1 MNRLSLLLGLLLL
14 MTGSALAGPIDSVT
28 LQGYLAN
35 AAGES
40 IDGTVDVVA
49 TLYADSAG
57 TTSVHTQSLSV
68 DVDAGFFTAT
78 LTGVDLEVFADN
90 DTLFLGLAVDGDPE
104 MDLIAIATAPWAGAA
119 AHAGDAD
126 ALGGVP
132 AADYRL
138 STDPVDWTE
147 IVGAPLTLGTLP
159 CGDGEFLAY
168 DDANS
173 TWACAAAGAETD
185 PVFGASAASG
195 ITNAAIGDW
204 DSAVNWGDHAS
215 AGYLTSEVD
224 GSVTNEINTAL
235 ALNGSVLEVTDGA
248 GALTVDLAGLG
259 YLTAEIDDSVV
270 NEINTALALNGS
282 LLQVTDSNGTLSVD
296 LAGLGY
302 LTAADLTGYLT
313 AEVDGSVTN
322 EVNTALGL
330 TGSVLSIT
338 DSNGI
343 LSVDLD
349 AIGYLTAA
357 DVTGF
362 LTAEVDGS
370 VTNEVN
376 TVLGLNGTN
385 LQITDSAGTL
395 SVDLSSLG
403 YLTATDVTG
412 FLTSEVDGSVTNEIN
427 TALGLNG
434 SNLEVTDSNG
444 TLSVDLAGLGYLTSE
459 VDGSITNEINT
470 ALGLNGSNLEVTD
483 SNGTLSVDLAGTFAT
498 TAAANA
504 AYVNVS
510 GDTMTGEL
518 TMDALLRA
526 QAGSAATDGIT
537 FDVDPGGGSGD
548 AAWLRYYATSGEDT
562 RFEIGISNDAAD
574 VLALNHTGDA
584 VVVDSSTVSF
594 GKGLTMS
601 GCPSGFNLRDG
612 NVCTR
617 WDQNWGELNWTNAQL
632 TCQGLNARVCT
643 YRDVL
648 LSWGSSTNHPDIR
661 NADFLG
667 DFVADDDVLDVNNQ
681 GNKSNFEGDRDK
693 SQTEEFVCCINPL

>member
-14 MTGSALAGPIDSVT
+14 MTGSAIAGPIDSVT

-57 TTSVHTQSLSV
+57 ATSVHTQSLSV

-78 LTGVDLEVFADN
+78 LTGVDLEAFADN
-90 DTLFLGLAVDGDPE
+90 DTLFLGLAVNGDPE

-173 TWACAAAGAETD
+173 TWACAPGGAETD

-282 LLQVTDSNGTLSVD
+282 NLEVTDSNGTLSVD

-302 LTAADLTGYLT
+302 ATPADLTNFLTSADLSGYLT
-313 AEVDGSVTN
+313 SEVDGSVTN

-362 LTAEVDGS
+362 LTSEVDGS

-444 TLSVDLAGLGYLTSE
+444 TLSVDLAG
-459 VDGSITNEINT
+459 
-470 ALGLNGSNLEVTD
+470 
-483 SNGTLSVDLAGTFAT
+483 TFAT
-498 TAAANA
+498 TSAANA

-510 GDTMTGEL
+510 GDTMTGAL

-526 QAGSAATDGIT
+526 QAGSATTDGIT

-584 VVVDSSTVSF
+584 VVIDSSTVSF

-601 GCPSGFNLRDG
+601 GCPSGFNLRAG

-648 LSWGSSTNHPDIR
+648 LSWGSSTNHPDMR

-693 SQTEEFVCCINPL
+693 AQTEEFVCCINPL

>member
-444 TLSVDLAGLGYLTSE
+444 TLSVDLAG
-459 VDGSITNEINT
+459 
-470 ALGLNGSNLEVTD
+470 
-483 SNGTLSVDLAGTFAT
+483 TFAT